1 MTIETRYNIGDKVWV
16 YVLDEPYEV
25 VIQGIE
31 YTNYKTS
38 KHILYYVSD
47 DVYDFCNKLCEDALF
62 PTKEELLKSLL

>member
-1 MTIETRYNIGDKVWV
+1 MKIETKYNIGDKVWV

-38 KHILYYVSD
+38 KHILYYVTD
-47 DVYDFCNKLCEDALF
+47 YEYDFCNKLCEDSLY
-62 PTKEELLKSLL
+62 PTKEELLKSL